1 MAKWVFLNGSFV
13 SEEKA
18 SLHFRDLSFQR
29 GYGIFD
35 FFRLVVNTPL
45 FLDDHIDRF
54 FFSAG
59 GMHLPAPVNR
69 EELKKIVF
77 DLIERNN
84 LPGTG
89 IRLSLTGGYSED
101 GFNIGKPN
109 FLVSQHRFT
118 PPSAEQVHNGIRL
131 FSYPYQRPL
140 PSIKSIDYLMAV
152 WLQPKRAASGADDIL
167 YHQNGVISESPR
179 SNFFLVTADEKIVT
193 PAENA
198 LPGITRK
205 KVLQL
210 AREHFTVEERPVA
223 LAEIAL
229 AKEAFITSTTKQILP
244 ISQIDEH
251 MFPRNH
257 VSQKFLRLFRSA
269 YIPG

>member
-13 SEEKA
+13 GEENA
-18 SLHFRDLSFQR
+18 RLHFKDLSFQR

-35 FFRLVVNTPL
+35 FFRLVGNTPL
-45 FLDDHIDRF
+45 FLNDHIDRF
-54 FFSAG
+54 FFSAD
-59 GMHLPAPVNR
+59 GMHLPVPLSR
-69 EELKKIVF
+69 DEIRKIIF
-77 DLIERNN
+77 DMLERNN
-84 LPGTG
+84 LPDTG
-89 IRLSLTGGYSED
+89 VRLSLTGGYSED

-109 FLVSQHRFT
+109 FLVSQHSIT
-118 PPSAEQVHNGIRL
+118 PPTATQINNGIRL
-131 FSYPYQRPL
+131 FSYPHQRPL
-140 PSIKSIDYLMAV
+140 PSVKSIDYLMAV
-152 WLQPKRAASGADDIL
+152 WLQPKRTEASADDIL
-167 YHQNGVISESPR
+167 YHQNGVISECPR

-223 LAEIAL
+223 LAEIAS

-244 ISQIDEH
+244 VSQIDEH
-251 MFPRNH
+251 SF
-257 VSQKFLRLFRSA
+257 SQNRISLQLLRLFRSA
-269 YIPG
+269 YVTG